1 MSKFV
6 EKIHKNKKVC
16 YNVHRIGSDSMKNDR
31 YVSIEIPPYIEP
43 KVYYRRQRQAGYSS
57 VIILSLV
64 TFIIAIGVIVL
75 GVYLGM

>member
-1 MSKFV
+1 
-6 EKIHKNKKVC
+6 
-16 YNVHRIGSDSMKNDR
+16 MKDDR
-31 YVSIEIPPYIEP
+31 YVSIDIPPYIEP

-64 TFIIAIGVIVL
+64 TCIIAIGGIGL